1 MKQCLSCGREFKDQL
16 LYCPFDGKLLII
28 KAEPDQLLGAIL
40 DDKYRL
46 EEKVGEGAMGK
57 VYRSTHVFMSH
68 TVAVKVLRRHLSSD
82 HVALERFRR
91 EARAAALIHHPNAV
105 AVTDFGVTKD
115 THIAYLV
122 MEFVQGAELRE
133 LISQRRQMD
142 YQESFL
148 IVEQVCAAL
157 HAAHSKGIIHR
168 DLKPDNIRVINSQ
181 SGIPQVKVMDFGIAK
196 LKAFAETRELT
207 QHGVII
213 GTPYY
218 MSPEQCRGEELDPR
232 SDVYSLGVIL
242 YEMLTGEVPFRAA
255 NPLGVALKHTGE
267 RPRPAG
273 SLRAG
278 MPDAIERVVM
288 RALKKDRAERQQN
301 AAEFAQEFEAALLA
315 SGLQLKRPGF
325 RTPESSFPPR
335 TPATMEA
342 SKPPVEK
349 QPQIPPPQFG
359 KSIFVEEARGG
370 GLAGNIK
377 EAGQNLLGR
386 AAASSDPETSFFG
399 RMTLGT
405 ALSRGITKKIIFAAA
420 ALIAVGLAVVLTI
433 KLSSS
438 SKDDLASKEKLPP
451 PAPEGMVFV
460 RGGSFTMGSE
470 SGDQRSRP
478 RHVVTVE
485 PFFLDANEVSNQHY
499 HEFIQKTGYKS
510 PPHWQDKKYLPGT
523 AQLPVVNIS
532 WTDASEYAKWVGKRL
547 PTEREWE
554 YAARG
559 NQDNLYP
566 WGQGW
571 SDHYANLRETSKNG
585 PVTVG
590 SFADGKSWCGANDL
604 VGNVAEWVSD
614 YYKPYPNAG
623 GAYDLDVR
631 MIRGG
636 SFKNSKDEP
645 LTTNRPSASLNA
657 RQMDVGFRCA
667 KDAPK

>member
-1 MKQCLSCGREFKDQL
+1 
-16 LYCPFDGKLLII
+16 
-28 KAEPDQLLGAIL
+28 
-40 DDKYRL
+40 
-46 EEKVGEGAMGK
+46 
-57 VYRSTHVFMSH
+57 
-68 TVAVKVLRRHLSSD
+68 
-82 HVALERFRR
+82 
-91 EARAAALIHHPNAV
+91 
-105 AVTDFGVTKD
+105 
-115 THIAYLV
+115 
-122 MEFVQGAELRE
+122 
-133 LISQRRQMD
+133 
-142 YQESFL
+142 
-148 IVEQVCAAL
+148 
-157 HAAHSKGIIHR
+157 
-168 DLKPDNIRVINSQ
+168 
-181 SGIPQVKVMDFGIAK
+181 
-196 LKAFAETRELT
+196 
-207 QHGVII
+207 
-213 GTPYY
+213 
-218 MSPEQCRGEELDPR
+218 
-232 SDVYSLGVIL
+232 
-242 YEMLTGEVPFRAA
+242 
-255 NPLGVALKHTGE
+255 
-267 RPRPAG
+267 
-273 SLRAG
+273 
-278 MPDAIERVVM
+278 
-288 RALKKDRAERQQN
+288 
-301 AAEFAQEFEAALLA
+301 
-315 SGLQLKRPGF
+315 
-325 RTPESSFPPR
+325 
-335 TPATMEA
+335 
-342 SKPPVEK
+342 
-349 QPQIPPPQFG
+349 
-359 KSIFVEEARGG
+359 
-370 GLAGNIK
+370 
-377 EAGQNLLGR
+377 
-386 AAASSDPETSFFG
+386 
-399 RMTLGT
+399 MTLGT

-485 PFFLDANEVSNQHY
+485 SFFLDANEVSNQHY